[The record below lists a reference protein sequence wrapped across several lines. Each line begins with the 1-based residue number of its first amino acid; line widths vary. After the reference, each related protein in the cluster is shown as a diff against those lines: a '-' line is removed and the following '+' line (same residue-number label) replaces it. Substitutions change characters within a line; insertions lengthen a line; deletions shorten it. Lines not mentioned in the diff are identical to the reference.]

1 MCTSD
6 EEVNEEQSQTV
17 STSWSHRVRSTRNEI
32 TTITDHQRGCTFT
45 IVRIAFGLRTKLS
58 IDLITQSQ
66 RIQEFLLIE
75 ITMTDRS
82 SLRTLTIALLSTLLR
97 FLELLDPSRKV
108 TIFDART
115 CFVRIIGYEL

>member
-1 MCTSD
+1 M
-6 EEVNEEQSQTV
+6 
-17 STSWSHRVRSTRNEI
+17 
-32 TTITDHQRGCTFT
+32 
-45 IVRIAFGLRTKLS
+45 RIAFGLRTKLS
-58 IDLITQSQ
+58 IDLVTQSQ

-108 TIFDART
+108 AIFDART
-115 CFVRIIGYEL
+115 CCVRIIVYEL

>member
-1 MCTSD
+1 M
-6 EEVNEEQSQTV
+6 
-17 STSWSHRVRSTRNEI
+17 
-32 TTITDHQRGCTFT
+32 
-45 IVRIAFGLRTKLS
+45 RIAFGLRTKLS
-58 IDLITQSQ
+58 IDLVTQSQ

-115 CFVRIIGYEL
+115 CFVSIIVYEL